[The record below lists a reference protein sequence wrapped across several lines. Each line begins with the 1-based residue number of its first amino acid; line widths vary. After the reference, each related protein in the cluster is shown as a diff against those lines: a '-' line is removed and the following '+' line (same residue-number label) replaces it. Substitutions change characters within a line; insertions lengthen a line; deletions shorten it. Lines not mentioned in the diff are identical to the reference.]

1 MIFLWFTTQK
11 EAFADMADSNRIK
24 HLSNFIC
31 LKEITYKERTCFHLR
46 KGNVFKK
53 ENKRRMDLTFF
64 AKETKK
70 RGAIVQILWISWI
83 QKGVLS
89 HFPSYPI
96 PPTYTY
102 TQRHIPYSFTICYFF
117 LPVPFTDDQ
126 AKASVT
132 FSWSIFMEKTMWSIK
147 FSFLTGSHQLSTID
161 IKQIFENFEWENRC
175 NKFGPQNVFCMKE
188 AVPFCFFPWPHSTL
202 N

>member
-1 MIFLWFTTQK
+1 MNILN
-11 EAFADMADSNRIK
+11 S
-24 HLSNFIC
+24 
-31 LKEITYKERTCFHLR
+31 
-46 KGNVFKK
+46 
-53 ENKRRMDLTFF
+53 
-64 AKETKK
+64 K
-70 RGAIVQILWISWI
+70 RGLITLPF
-83 QKGVLS
+83 L
-89 HFPSYPI
+89 SYP
-96 PPTYTY
+96 
-102 TQRHIPYSFTICYFF
+102 PYVYIHTETHTLFIYHMTSYFF

-132 FSWSIFMEKTMWSIK
+132 FSWLIFMEKTMWSIK